1 MRPSIFEVLGT
12 LLTQSTYCTL
22 ADAMQ
27 VIAAEAR
34 LRFLTTGG
42 TLWFS
47 DQTIASLACPAVNLA
62 FSAVLPEWRQAAEA
76 MLRGAL
82 RLEVERECV
91 PAPSDGPTVRADGSC
106 WAALESER
114 LWHQLPSTHAGPCIP
129 GGR

>member
-1 MRPSIFEVLGT
+1 MLALRRSTRCVISTVGSSVRPSIFEVLGA
-12 LLTQSTYCTL
+12 LLTNSTYCTL

-62 FSAVLPEWRQAAEA
+62 FTAVLPEWREAAEA
-76 MLRGAL
+76 MLRGAC
-82 RLEVERECV
+82 RAA
-91 PAPSDGPTVRADGSC
+91 APDPGRT
-106 WAALESER
+106 
-114 LWHQLPSTHAGPCIP
+114 TH
-129 GGR
+129 RRS